1 MKKFLLYAALLFSAG
16 VSAQKKGQALVDSL
30 LIEIGKSKEDTSK
43 VLLYN
48 QVGVAYMNFAPRE
61 EFKYMELGIALAE
74 KLHWKKGIANLNNN
88 LGLMVG
94 DTGDNKG
101 ARQRFEKVLPLYKEL
116 GSKINQVNALNN
128 IGRTYQRE
136 SNFSEAIKYFFEA
149 LAIAEELRNYEK
161 ISLVCTNIT
170 VSFLNQSNFDKAEEY
185 AQLSLK
191 NGLLAK
197 YPLDIGKAQL
207 LLGNIKLRKQDT
219 AAARGYLEQSL
230 ATYEEM
236 GNLPLQASVLTSLAD
251 LDFPDYPKMI
261 AKLEE
266 AKNIYEQVG
275 EVDISTIDNL
285 TNLGYYWY
293 QYSLHSQEP
302 KRSLYLRKGE
312 GYLLKAVAL
321 CKDQS
326 NTQGLVPVYED
337 LSELERTKGNY
348 KAALDYYRQSVG
360 INDSLTSQD
369 KKNEIAG
376 LEGKHKLDQKESE
389 LAVNKLKLVNQRK
402 TLAGLAIGLVLIIV
416 IAGLL
421 YRQSESRKKTN
432 TTLMVLNNQLDEA
445 NKLKATFFGILSHDL
460 RSPIS
465 NLIHFL
471 HLQKDAPDLLSEA
484 DKVVHQQQISD
495 SAEDLLNNMES
506 MLIWSKGQMEH
517 FKPNI
522 RTVPISDLFAHVE
535 RFFGSVEHVRLDFRP
550 VSPDLVLSTDE
561 NYLQIIMQNLTSN
574 AIKALR
580 GRPNGVVEWS
590 AWKDG
595 DRTVLSIKDNG
606 IGIGTADMKVL
617 YGEGKEVNGKT
628 GLGLHL
634 VRDLAK
640 AIRCNISVE
649 AQEGIGT
656 RFVLAA

>member
-1 MKKFLLYAALLFSAG
+1 MKNLLLPAALFLSLSLFG
-16 VSAQKKGQALVDSL
+16 QKKGQALVDSL
-30 LIEIGKSKEDTSK
+30 LIELGKAKEDTSK
-43 VLLYN
+43 VLLFN
-48 QVGVAYMNFAPRE
+48 QVGVAYMNFAPKE
-61 EFKYMELGIALAE
+61 EFKYMEQGIALAE
-74 KLHWKKGIANLNNN
+74 KLHWKKGIANMNNN

-101 ARQRFEKVLPLYKEL
+101 ARQRFEAALPIYREL
-116 GSKINQVNALNN
+116 GSTINQVNALNN

-136 SNFSEAIKYFFEA
+136 SNYSEAIKYFFQA
-149 LAIAEELRNYEK
+149 LAIAEEFQNYEK

-170 VSFLNQSNFDKAEEY
+170 VSFLNQSNYSKAEEY
-185 AQLSLK
+185 AQRSLK
-191 NGLLAK
+191 NGELAQ

-207 LLGNIKLRKQDT
+207 LLGTIKLHQNDT
-219 AAARGYLEQSL
+219 AAARTYLTQSL
-230 ATYEEM
+230 ATYQDM
-236 GNLPLQASVLTSLAD
+236 GNLPSQASVLTNLAD
-251 LDFPDYPKMI
+251 LDYPDYPKMLD
-261 AKLEE
+261 KLEE
-266 AKNIYEQVG
+266 ARKIYEQVG
-275 EVDISTIDNL
+275 EVTISTIDNL
-285 TNLGYYWY
+285 TNLGYDWY
-293 QYSLHSQEP
+293 RYSLTVEEP
-302 KRSLYLRKGE
+302 RRSVYLQKAE
-312 GYLLKAVAL
+312 NYLLKAVGL

-326 NTQGLVPVYED
+326 NTQGLVPLYQD
-337 LSELERTKGNY
+337 LSELERTKGKY
-348 KAALDYYRQSVG
+348 QLALDYYRQSVA

-376 LEGKHKLDQKESE
+376 LEGQHKLDLKEQE
-389 LAVNKLKLVNQRK
+389 LAMNKLTVANQRK
-402 TLAGLAIGLVLIIV
+402 TQIGLIVGLFFIAV

-421 YRQSESRKKTN
+421 YWQSESRKKTN

-465 NLIHFL
+465 NLVHFL
-471 HLQKDAPDLLSEA
+471 HLQRDAPDLLSET
-484 DKVVHQQQISD
+484 DQTDHQQKITQ

-506 MLIWSKGQMEH
+506 MLVWSKGQMEH

-522 RTVPISDLFAHVE
+522 KMVPVQDLFGHIS
-535 RFFGSVEHVRLDFRP
+535 RFFGPVEHVRLEFKP
-550 VSPDLVLSTDE
+550 VGEDLALSTDE

-595 DRTVLSIKDNG
+595 GKTILSIKDNG
-606 IGIGTADMKVL
+606 VGIGNADMKAL
-617 YGEGKEVNGKT
+617 YGEGKEVNGRT

-640 AIRCNISVE
+640 AIRCTISVE
-649 AQEGIGT
+649 AQEGVGT